1 MSNITSVAWDWPPM
15 LPCKGVPSRLPRPR
29 HSRRS
34 LRTAS
39 CTTGPGWLLTWHKKS
54 TPGFIGCLAWISRAE
69 PTRLACRTL
78 VEREASELPFQSQQL
93 QSRVVE
99 TPTKQMSHYRV
110 AGFHQSPWHRSVMR
124 DAQLCGPTCPVQ
136 GVPVCVCVC
145 ARVGK
150 CSAMHIVRS
159 RYRSRCAESVA
170 RVVSAGLFPHG
181 RLPS

>member
-1 MSNITSVAWDWPPM
+1 
-15 LPCKGVPSRLPRPR
+15 
-29 HSRRS
+29 
-34 LRTAS
+34 
-39 CTTGPGWLLTWHKKS
+39 
-54 TPGFIGCLAWISRAE
+54 
-69 PTRLACRTL
+69 
-78 VEREASELPFQSQQL
+78 
-93 QSRVVE
+93 
-99 TPTKQMSHYRV
+99 
-110 AGFHQSPWHRSVMR
+110 MR

-136 GVPVCVCVC
+136 GVPVCVCVCARARARVCVCVC